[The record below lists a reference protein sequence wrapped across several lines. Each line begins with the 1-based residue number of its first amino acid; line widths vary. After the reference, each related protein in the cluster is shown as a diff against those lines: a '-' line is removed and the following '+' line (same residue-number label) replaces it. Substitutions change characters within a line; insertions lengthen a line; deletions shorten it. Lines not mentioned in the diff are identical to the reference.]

1 MIKAFKRWLAKAVHE
16 GLGEQ
21 SKNIAQPSRL
31 DDMMMDAGVAFIV
44 FQIDNGFVVRTINRH
59 NAMIGNRN
67 PGFVYCADHQAIA
80 DYLISSAMKDKLGV
94 QSDMFEKEKQAAQHQ
109 YASNKLTAHSDL
121 ADALLQ
127 PRGEVAAQP
136 RI

>member
-21 SKNIAQPSRL
+21 SKEVVQPSRL
-31 DDMMMDAGVAFIV
+31 GDMLMDSGAAIIA
-44 FQIDNGFVVRTINRH
+44 FQIDNGFVVRTMNRCDD
-59 NAMIGNRN
+59 IVGSRN

-80 DYLISSAMKDKLGV
+80 DYLISSAVKSKLGI
-94 QSDMFEKEKQAAQHQ
+94 QSDMFEKEKQAAVGQ
-109 YASNKLTAHSDL
+109 YQATQA
-121 ADALLQ
+121 
-127 PRGEVAAQP
+127 RGPVAAQS

>member
-1 MIKAFKRWLAKAVHE
+1 MIKAFKRWLVKAAYE
-16 GLGEQ
+16 GLVEQ
-21 SKNIAQPSRL
+21 PKDVPQLSRL
-31 DDMMMDAGVAFIV
+31 GDMMMDSGVTFIA

-59 NAMIGNRN
+59 NDFVDNRN

-80 DYLISSAMKDKLGV
+80 DYLISSAMKAKLGV

-109 YASNKLTAHSDL
+109 YASNKL
-121 ADALLQ
+121 
-127 PRGEVAAQP
+127 RGEVAAQP